1 MTDLSPSDI
10 ERMQNPSA
18 SDIERRVETLGPSD
32 LETMEKLT
40 AEKNAEV
47 LQNKRLFEE
56 KFPGSVEPTALQAP
70 AVEYPIKS
78 YSFSYYACFYL
89 WLWCTVTY
97 QTGEVRKFYGEGGG
111 AGVGAGQYFQ
121 LGAVVIGAYIHFW
134 QPGVSIGT
142 VVGAGPALAA
152 GAFGGSGTWSAA

>member
-1 MTDLSPSDI
+1 MSPDWRGVLTMTDLSPSDI

-18 SDIERRVETLGPSD
+18 SDIERRVETLSASD

-40 AEKNAEV
+40 AEMNAEV

-111 AGVGAGQYFQ
+111 AGVGAGQYFWRRSSHQ
-121 LGAVVIGAYIHFW
+121 FRPLPQGHRGC
-134 QPGVSIGT
+134 
-142 VVGAGPALAA
+142 
-152 GAFGGSGTWSAA
+152 